1 MVRVGCQVRVLG
13 GGQDGAMAEDFLYL
27 EQIDARFDQM
37 SGVAVTQAMQGD
49 LFFIPQAATTLR
61 IVV

>member
-1 MVRVGCQVRVLG
+1 MVRVGCQVCVFG
-13 GGQDGAMAEDFLYL
+13 GGQDRAMAEDFLYL
-27 EQIDARFDQM
+27 KQIDTRFDQM
-37 SGVAVTQAMQGD
+37 SGIAVAQAVQGD